1 MEKDILDRKKNVLD
15 VLSIVA
21 YTLVLY
27 CIFHMMVYG
36 YVRRYAGIR
45 NICLIALGTLL
56 YLRLCMNAY
65 GARGNL
71 VIVRRI
77 FFLVVTAFFVC
88 LTVGLLVSHR
98 GHLSEK
104 IEEYKTTKYIPFI
117 HNNIDEDG
125 LDGLMDDLA
134 ARFDMPDELY
144 QSGDFQAT
152 FKNDGTITELDWYI
166 YGRDKNGKTQ
176 SFLISYDASKS
187 SHIAVHTGGYVD
199 DGYTED
205 MEIEPLL
212 QISRGGY
219 KKVINDYLLFSMQ
232 KEFVIRY
239 HGKQT
244 LYTPDNVIDTE
255 NLYSVEDIEEIFTEH
270 PTISGYVVS
279 IESPAYNVMSPIRL
293 VRNLEIGANSLSNY
307 EEDDE
312 SFGYEEDSS
321 EDKLTAYLNDKEV
334 LRLAVV
340 DSACGSRFYELRKST
355 DGGKNWS
362 VYNDDPLLGSAGVA
376 DGIWFNDEQHGFV
389 VLSHSGGEYSQMFYT
404 DNGGESF
411 VELSMPMD
419 TVETL
424 PEEAKE
430 YGFTIEDYD
439 YYYMP
444 YVEDGK
450 IVIKVGLYGGEPH
463 GIHFVSDDNGMT
475 WKWRD

>member
-1 MEKDILDRKKNVLD
+1 MDKEILNRRKKILDIA
-15 VLSIVA
+15 SILVYA
-21 YTLVLY
+21 IVLY
-27 CIFHMMVYG
+27 CILQLCVYG
-36 YVRRYAGIR
+36 YSTHYYGLM
-45 NICLIALGTLL
+45 NICVFALGTLL
-56 YLRLCMNAY
+56 YLRLNMYSYGVSGRIVVARRVAEVGITVVFLCMII
-65 GARGNL
+65 G
-71 VIVRRI
+71 
-77 FFLVVTAFFVC
+77 LVV
-88 LTVGLLVSHR
+88 SHKGR
-98 GHLSEK
+98 ISEL
-104 IEEYKTTKYIPFI
+104 IADRKTTQYITFT
-117 HNNIDEDG
+117 HDNIIDDG
-125 LDGLMDDLA
+125 LDGLMKDLSV
-134 ARFDMPDELY
+134 RLDLPDQLY

-152 FKNDGTITELDWYI
+152 FKNDGTIKKIDWYV
-166 YGRDKNGKTQ
+166 YGLDKSGETQ

-187 SHIAVHTGGYVD
+187 SRIIVHTGGYVD
-199 DGYTED
+199 ADYND
-205 MEIEPLL
+205 DFKIEPLL
-212 QISRGGY
+212 QISRYGY
-219 KKVINDYLLFSMQ
+219 DKAIGDYLLFSMQ
-232 KEFVIRY
+232 KEYVIRY
-239 HGKQT
+239 GGKQT
-244 LYTPDNVIDTE
+244 LYSSENVVDVDQY
-255 NLYSVEDIEEIFTEH
+255 YSEDDIEKILEEYSSL
-270 PTISGYVVS
+270 SGYVVS
-279 IESPAYNVMSPIRL
+279 IESPGYNIMLPIRL
-293 VRNLEIGANSLSNY
+293 VSNLEIGANSLSNY

-376 DGIWFNDEQHGFV
+376 DGIWFHDEQHGFV